1 MQIGQEAEKMAVASC
16 PRIVA
21 GLLLSLLVAAPVAAV
36 GPYFENERAPGD
48 RKAGPAPDFQ
58 RHEVPPKPPQVNR
71 LVKGEL
77 LKIEDFIYVV
87 RDPVAGTT
95 VEMKVDP
102 DTRMEVKPR
111 VGDKIEAELL
121 PNGNAWSIKTVP

>member
-1 MQIGQEAEKMAVASC
+1 MQSGKEAEKTVAASC
-16 PRIVA
+16 PKIAA

-48 RKAGPAPDFQ
+48 RTAGPAPDFQ
-58 RHEVPPKPPQVNR
+58 RQEVPPKLPKVNR

-95 VEMKVDP
+95 VEMKVDRN
-102 DTRMEVKPR
+102 TRMEVKPR

>member
-1 MQIGQEAEKMAVASC
+1 MAIALY
-16 PRIVA
+16 PRIA
-21 GLLLSLLVAAPVAAV
+21 ASLLLSLLVAAPVAAV

-48 RKAGPAPDFQ
+48 RKAGPAPDVQ
-58 RHEVPPKPPQVNR
+58 RHEIPAKTPQVNR

-87 RDPVAGTT
+87 RDPVAGKT
-95 VEMKVDP
+95 VEMKVDR
-102 DTRMEVKPR
+102 DTRMEVTPR
-111 VGDKIEAELL
+111 IGDQIEAELL

>member
-1 MQIGQEAEKMAVASC
+1 MQISKEAEKTVAASC
-16 PRIVA
+16 LKIVA

-36 GPYFENERAPGD
+36 GPYFDNERAPGD
-48 RKAGPAPDFQ
+48 GKAGPVPDFQ
-58 RHEVPPKPPQVNR
+58 RHEVPPKSPQVNR

-95 VEMKVDP
+95 IEMKVDR
-102 DTRMEVKPR
+102 DTRMEVNPR

>member
-1 MQIGQEAEKMAVASC
+1 MQIDKEAETTVAASC
-16 PRIVA
+16 LKIAA
-21 GLLLSLLVAAPVAAV
+21 GLLLTLLVAAPVAAV
-36 GPYFENERAPGD
+36 GPYFDNERAPGD
-48 RKAGPAPDFQ
+48 GKAGPAPDFQ
-58 RHEVPPKPPQVNR
+58 RQEVPPKLPKANR

-95 VEMKVDP
+95 VEMKVDR
-102 DTRMEVKPR
+102 DTRMEVNPR

>member
-1 MQIGQEAEKMAVASC
+1 MAIASY
-16 PRIVA
+16 PRIAA

-48 RKAGPAPDFQ
+48 RKAGPAPDLQ
-58 RHEVPPKPPQVNR
+58 RKELPTKLPQVNR

-87 RDPVAGTT
+87 RDPVAGKT
-95 VEMKVDP
+95 VEMKIDR
-102 DTRMEVKPR
+102 DTRMEVIPR
-111 VGDKIEAELL
+111 VGDQIEAELL